1 MILLPT
7 YKLMAFNDDDVT
19 FIFNGGIY
27 DLSIGFLRYWLTSSI
42 EHGLDKSG
50 IYVRRTK

>member
-1 MILLPT
+1 MILIPT

-19 FIFNGGIY
+19 FVFTGGVY
-27 DLSIGFLRYWLTSSI
+27 DLSLGKLRHWLIKSSDTN
-42 EHGLDKSG
+42 LDKSG